1 MRILE
6 GLARRMNVPFEKFVI
21 NVDKYG
27 NTSAASIMIGL
38 HEAREDGRINPGQ
51 CVMMCSFGAGMTY
64 GAILM
69 ES

>member
-1 MRILE
+1 M
-6 GLARRMNVPFEKFVI
+6 EKLVI

-38 HEAREDGRINPGQ
+38 HEARADGRIKSGQ
-51 CVMMCSFGAGMTY
+51 NILMCSFGAGMTY
-64 GAILM
+64 GAVLM